1 MDRHAQLPGEK
12 RRQRQRALGGKR
24 AIERGD
30 DSANRLRGHWMVAAA
45 KKQRWGWGMPGDPVG
60 DTAKQ
65 QATATAGALG
75 GHDDQICVG
84 SIVYDAFG
92 GSSVR
97 DPSLDHA
104 L

>member
-12 RRQRQRALGGKR
+12 RRQRQCALGGKR

-30 DSANRLRGHWMVAAA
+30 DPPNRLRGHWMVAAA
-45 KKQRWGWGMPGDPVG
+45 KKHRWGRSMPGDPVG

-65 QATATAGALG
+65 QAAATAGALG
-75 GHDDQICVG
+75 RHDDQIGVG
-84 SIVYDAFG
+84 SVVDDAFG

-97 DPSLDHA
+97 DPSLDRA

>member
-1 MDRHAQLPGEK
+1 
-12 RRQRQRALGGKR
+12 
-24 AIERGD
+24 
-30 DSANRLRGHWMVAAA
+30 
-45 KKQRWGWGMPGDPVG
+45 MPGDPVG

-65 QATATAGALG
+65 QAAATAGALG

-97 DPSLDHA
+97 DPSLDRA
-104 L
+104 PDGRNRVATSSRY

>member
-1 MDRHAQLPGEK
+1 MLGPEHAGRPG
-12 RRQRQRALGGKR
+12 
-24 AIERGD
+24 
-30 DSANRLRGHWMVAAA
+30 
-45 KKQRWGWGMPGDPVG
+45 G

-65 QATATAGALG
+65 QATATACALG

-97 DPSLDHA
+97 DPISITRSDGRNRVA
-104 L
+104 TSSRY